1 MSDAVVMIWERAQQD
16 NDSNFDNK
24 DVGMVSWYLVWMP
37 DLQQSTKTFDFQKI
51 HQNRVFEFNRSFPT
65 RQPLWMRCM

>member
-1 MSDAVVMIWERAQQD
+1 MSDDVVMIWERAQQD

-37 DLQQSTKTFDFQKI
+37 DLQQSTKTFDF
-51 HQNRVFEFNRSFPT
+51 
-65 RQPLWMRCM
+65 